1 MTPFTIVHV
10 ETGRH
15 LYGGPLQVY
24 YLLRGLK
31 AHGVRNVLVCPE
43 GSAIAQAA
51 VDVAEV
57 RAMPIRGDIDLG
69 FIARLRAV
77 LRAERPALLH
87 LHSRRGADVLGGIA
101 GRLAHVTCVLTRR
114 VDNPESRLAVRL
126 KYGLYDRVI
135 AISDGIRKVLLSE
148 GVPAAKVHTARDAVD
163 TENFRPGCRWPDWR
177 AAFELPPDALVVG
190 MAAQMIERKG
200 HRYLL
205 EAAPRVFAAVPSAR
219 FLIFGRG
226 PLELQLRDEVMR
238 RGLTEQIRFLGFRDD
253 LDRLLPCLD
262 LLVHPA
268 TLEGLGVILLQAAA
282 CQLPIVAAAAGGIPE
297 VVRDGVNGRLV
308 APRDAQALG
317 EAMIELLN
325 DAEGRRRMGVAG
337 RRIVEEEFSIDKM
350 VEENLKV
357 YRELLKLSP
366 IRAHE
371 SAVK

>member
-1 MTPFTIVHV
+1 MMTIVHV

-31 AHGVRNVLVCPE
+31 TRGVRNILVCPE

-51 VDVAEV
+51 AEVAEV
-57 RAMPIRGDIDLG
+57 RALPMRGDLDLG
-69 FIARLRAV
+69 FMVRLRRL
-77 LRAERPALLH
+77 LRTEKPALLH
-87 LHSRRGADVLGGIA
+87 LHSRRGSDVLGGIA
-101 GRLAHVTCVLTRR
+101 GRLAQVRCVLTRR
-114 VDNPESRLAVRL
+114 VDNPEPRMLVRL
-126 KYGLYDRVI
+126 KYDLYDRVI
-135 AISDGIRKVLLSE
+135 TISEGIQKVLLGE
-148 GVPAAKVHTARDAVD
+148 GVPLAKLQTARDAVD
-163 TENFRPGCRWPDWR
+163 TERFRPGCRWPDWR
-177 AAFELPPDALVVG
+177 QAFNLAPDSPVVG

-205 EAAPRVFAAVPSAR
+205 EAAPHVLTAIPSTR

-226 PLELQLRDEVMR
+226 PLESRLREEVTR
-238 RGLTEQIRFLGFRDD
+238 RGLTEQIRFVGFRED

-308 APRDAQALG
+308 APGDARALAK
-317 EAMIELLN
+317 AMLELLH
-325 DAEGRRRMGVAG
+325 DTGRRRRMGAAG
-337 RRIVEEEFSIDKM
+337 RRIVEEEFSIDAM
-350 VEENLKV
+350 VEGNLRV
-357 YRELLKLSP
+357 YRGLLASTNFD
-366 IRAHE
+366 
-371 SAVK
+371 